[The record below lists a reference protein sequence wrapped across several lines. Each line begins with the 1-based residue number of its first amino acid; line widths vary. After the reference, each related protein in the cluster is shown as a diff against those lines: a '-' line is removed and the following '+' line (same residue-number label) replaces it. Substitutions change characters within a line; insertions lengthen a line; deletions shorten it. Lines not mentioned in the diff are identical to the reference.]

1 MLMNFCHHSVKPQ
14 IKSDKVCFDGFEV
27 FNLISADS
35 EALQRGFI
43 SDHFVKPPVNITVQ
57 FPCNIAI
64 YRIIID
70 PVIGQQKSCDMKIFT
85 ATQSVT
91 DSWVY
96 GKDESSLNTDGVI
109 FNFVGSVSQSEPAK
123 VCFEN
128 RLFRKMALESED
140 NSIYSYKVDLNG
152 RKPGSLTNVSHVTVC
167 VLRTKGGKAVALR
180 SLEVW
185 GSPASKVPNSV
196 QCKLKN
202 VYWESLHQ
210 QKLKSVVSKPKQN
223 SDVSTSGIST
233 SASKEHANVMA
244 EMIQNGIAIPEDF
257 LDQITFEIMAMPV
270 LLPSGKNVDELT
282 LDKFIST
289 ESSWGRGPSDPFTG
303 VEFSASS
310 HPVTNSALKARIDK
324 FVLAHS
330 DILKVPRTLGS
341 YKSDNEHQS
350 NNFKPSRLLSNQEKC
365 LVSANHPKGSS
376 LVSPTNSNADKTAT
390 GPTWF
395 SKKGDMLDITCAVS
409 AQNCFAAHGTK
420 RKLKGEGELSAVCK
434 IMSKHI
440 KSGSTFASGL
450 NTHKNS
456 RVEISQN
463 APASTNI
470 CSKTEPEE
478 ALKCHT
484 ANLSQSLESALS
496 STLGGLPSFSR
507 KTNTPNSTKTDIGE
521 KQNDCCK
528 CKSPLQKSD
537 IVKYRLPCN
546 HVICRHCVK
555 LTNGHTECDT
565 CKCVCKSSEI
575 VRIF

>member
-14 IKSDKVCFDGFEV
+14 IKSDKVCFDGYEV

-109 FNFVGSVSQSEPAK
+109 FHFVGSVSQNEPAK

-140 NSIYSYKVDLNG
+140 NSKYSYKVDLNG

-167 VLRTKGGKAVALR
+167 VFRTKGGKAVALR

-185 GSPASKVPNSV
+185 GSPTSKVPNSV

-223 SDVSTSGIST
+223 SDVSNSGIST
-233 SASKEHANVMA
+233 SASKEHANVA
-244 EMIQNGIAIPEDF
+244 TEMIQNGIAIPEDF
-257 LDQITFEIMAMPV
+257 LDQITFEIMAVPV

-303 VEFSASS
+303 VEFSAAS
-310 HPVTNSALKARIDK
+310 HPVTNSTLKARIDK

-330 DILKVPRTLGS
+330 DVLKVPRTLGS

-350 NNFKPSRLLSNQEKC
+350 KNFKSSRLLSTQEKC
-365 LVSANHPKGSS
+365 LVSANHPKGSN
-376 LVSPTNSNADKTAT
+376 LVSPINSSADKTVT
-390 GPTWF
+390 GPAWF
-395 SKKGDMLDITCAVS
+395 SKKGDMLDNRCAVS
-409 AQNCFAAHGTK
+409 AQNCSTAHGNK
-420 RKLKGEGELSAVCK
+420 RKLKGEGELSTVCK
-434 IMSKHI
+434 TMSKRV
-440 KSGSTFASGL
+440 KSGCTIASGL
-450 NTHKNS
+450 NTQDK
-456 RVEISQN
+456 VETSEN
-463 APASTNI
+463 APAFTNV
-470 CSKTEPEE
+470 CSKMEPEE

-496 STLGGLPSFSR
+496 TALGGLPSFSR
-507 KTNTPNSTKTDIGE
+507 KTKASNSSKTDLDE
-521 KQNDCCK
+521 KQTDCCK
-528 CKSPLQKSD
+528 CKTSLQKSD
-537 IVKYRLPCN
+537 TVKYRLPCN

-555 LTNGHTECDT
+555 LTNGHTECNT